1 VLITDAEASFDDEQR
16 SRRHRYALLMT
27 VHIIGFAAAGVL
39 YYVAWWLGL
48 VVMVATGVLPW
59 IAVVAAND
67 ATPRR
72 SRPAPPRGPATT
84 PARSSWTA
92 TSPSNRGPD
101 QRDPQIRI
109 AMFCYSFCA
118 RWKKDQKVRNS
129 GYAG

>member
-1 VLITDAEASFDDEQR
+1 MLITDAEASFDDEQR

-67 ATPRR
+67 ATPRP
-72 SRPAPPRGPATT
+72 SRPAPRTRNDSGALELDSHVTIEPRT
-84 PARSSWTA
+84 
-92 TSPSNRGPD
+92 
-101 QRDPQIRI
+101 
-109 AMFCYSFCA
+109 
-118 RWKKDQKVRNS
+118 
-129 GYAG
+129 